1 MFGHRIVTIGR
12 EFGSGGR
19 LIGQKLAE
27 RMGVNCYDKELINLA
42 SKESGLCTEVFEN
55 NDEKP
60 LNSFFYS
67 LVMDTGALG
76 GSFAGYMDAP
86 LNQKVFLA
94 QFETIQRLAERESCV
109 IVGRC
114 ADYALHDYPNT
125 IHIFIS
131 GELEDKVER
140 VAAYNNVSRDK
151 ALDLIAKSDKKRANY
166 YNYYSNKKWGVASTY
181 DLCIN
186 SSLTGVDGA
195 VDVIMKFIEVKEA
208 LQEEKEAEAAK
219 TENEHKSNLF
229 NPD

>member
-76 GSFAGYMDAP
+76 QTFAGYMDAP

-131 GELEDKVER
+131 GELQDKVER
-140 VAAYNNVSRDK
+140 VAKYNNMSKDK

-166 YNYYSNKKWGVASTY
+166 YNYYSNKKWGAAATY

-195 VDVIMKFIEVKEA
+195 VDLIMKFIEVKEA
-208 LQEEKEAEAAK
+208 LQLKKDIEAADEDYK
-219 TENEHKSNLF
+219 ENSNLF

>member
-1 MFGHRIVTIGR
+1 MFGHRIITIGR

-76 GSFAGYMDAP
+76 QSFAGYMDAP

-125 IHIFIS
+125 IHVFIS

-140 VAAYNNVSRDK
+140 VASYNNISKDK
-151 ALDLIAKSDKKRANY
+151 ALELIAKSDKKRANY
-166 YNYYSNKKWGVASTY
+166 YNYYSNKKWGAASTY

-195 VDVIMKFIEVKEA
+195 VDVIMEFIKVKEA
-208 LQEEKEAEAAK
+208 LQAREEREASDEDYKE
-219 TENEHKSNLF
+219 NNLF

>member
-27 RMGVNCYDKELINLA
+27 RMGVKCYDKELINLA

-67 LVMDTGALG
+67 LVMDTGAMG
-76 GSFAGYMDAP
+76 QSFAGYMDAP

-125 IHIFIS
+125 VHIFIS

-140 VAAYNNVSRDK
+140 VAGYNNISKDK

-208 LQEEKEAEAAK
+208 LQEEKEHE
-219 TENEHKSNLF
+219 TEQEHKDKLF